1 MAISN
6 DDSTL
11 FTMDLKLVEIIKN
24 DFDKIYEEMAEL
36 GVIKHKKHFI
46 SIHDRIRGINED
58 YWDDMEE
65 PKFTHEF
72 QERYQEAKKA
82 VHVKTT
88 AKGKVEKEKDFD
100 NSAFNEKNKK
110 ILKDF

>member
-1 MAISN
+1 MV
-6 DDSTL
+6 
-11 FTMDLKLVEIIKN
+11 KH
-24 DFDKIYEEMAEL
+24 DFNEIYEEMAEL

-58 YWDDMEE
+58 YWDGMEE

-72 QERYQEAKKA
+72 QKRYQDAKKA
-82 VHVKTT
+82 VHVKSTT
-88 AKGKVEKEKDFD
+88 KSKVEKEIHCHDC
-100 NSAFNEKNKK
+100 ALNEKNKK